1 MKKLI
6 TILIILLSMTLS
18 AEDKKVFWIDVR
30 SQQEFDAGHLKEA
43 ILIPYQKISKEIA
56 KVTKDKNADIRVYCK
71 VGGRAGI
78 AKKSLEKMGYKNVTN
93 EGGYEEIMQKRKKM
107 K

>member
-1 MKKLI
+1 MKSFVA
-6 TILIILLSMTLS
+6 LLCLMLS
-18 AEDKKVFWIDVR
+18 VAVFGEDKKVFWIDVR
-30 SQQEFDAGHLKEA
+30 SQQEFDSGHLKEA
-43 ILIPYQKISKEIA
+43 ILIPYQKISKEIG

-78 AKKSLEKMGYKNVTN
+78 AKKSLEKMGYKNVIN
-93 EGGYEEIMQKRKKM
+93 EGGYEEIMKKRKKM

>member
-6 TILIILLSMTLS
+6 TILVILLSMTLS

-30 SQQEFDAGHLKEA
+30 SLQEFDAGHLKEA
-43 ILIPYQKISKEIA
+43 IFIPYQKISKEIG

-93 EGGYEEIMQKRKKM
+93 EGGYEEIMKKRKKM

>member
-6 TILIILLSMTLS
+6 TILFILFGMTIS
-18 AEDKKVFWIDVR
+18 AEEKKVFWIDVR

-43 ILIPYQKISKEIA
+43 IFIPYQKISKGIA